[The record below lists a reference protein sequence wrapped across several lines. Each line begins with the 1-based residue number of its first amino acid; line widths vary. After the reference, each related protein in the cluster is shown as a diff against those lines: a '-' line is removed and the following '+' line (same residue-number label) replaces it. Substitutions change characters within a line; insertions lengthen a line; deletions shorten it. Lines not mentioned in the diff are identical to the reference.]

1 VRYEIISER
10 NSKYHVKIS
19 SPSDAFKVLER
30 FASKRQEHF
39 LVITLDGAHQVE
51 RAKIVSVG
59 LVNRTVVHP
68 REVFQP
74 AIEDSATAV
83 IVAHNHPSGN
93 VEPSTE
99 DRDITEKL
107 VSAGEILGIAVL
119 DHVIIAK
126 GGFYSFLEHGLLGT
140 KGGEWY
146 GND

>member
-1 VRYEIISER
+1 MRYEIISER

-30 FASKRQEHF
+30 FAGKRQEHF
-39 LVITLDGAHQVE
+39 LVITLDGAHQVV

-68 REVFQP
+68 REVFLP

-83 IVAHNHPSGN
+83 IVSHNHPSGN
-93 VEPSTE
+93 VDPSAE

-107 VSAGEILGIAVL
+107 VQAGQILGIAVL

-126 GGFYSFLEHGLLGT
+126 GGYYSFLEHGLMESPQGAP
-140 KGGEWY
+140 Y
-146 GND
+146 GD